1 MTTMAD
7 LDLSTRCAALVR
19 DVPDYPSAGVVFKDI
34 TPLLADGPLF
44 AEVVRHI
51 AAYAQG
57 RVDLV
62 AGMEARG
69 FILGAPVAVALGAGF
84 IAVRKAGKLPGPTLA
99 AEYDLEY
106 GSATVELH
114 PSTIRPGDR
123 VLIVDDVLATGGTAE
138 ATVKLLEAAGAE
150 VVGLAFLLEL
160 DALAGRDRLGGV
172 RLDTLL
178 HVA

>member
-1 MTTMAD
+1 MAD
-7 LDLSTRCAALVR
+7 ADLATRCAALVR
-19 DVPDYPSAGVVFKDI
+19 DVPDYPLAGVVFKDI

-44 AEVVRHI
+44 AEVVSHI
-51 AAYAQG
+51 ASYAQG

-114 PSTIRPGDR
+114 PSTIRQGDR
-123 VLIVDDVLATGGTAE
+123 VLIVDDVLATGGTAA
-138 ATVKLLEAAGAE
+138 ATVKLLESAGAE

-160 DALAGRDRLGGV
+160 DALAGRERLGGV